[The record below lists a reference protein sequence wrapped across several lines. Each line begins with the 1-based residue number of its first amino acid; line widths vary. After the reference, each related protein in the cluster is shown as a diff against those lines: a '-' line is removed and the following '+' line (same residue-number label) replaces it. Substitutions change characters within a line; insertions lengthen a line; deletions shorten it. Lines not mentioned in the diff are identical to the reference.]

1 MAAPRADQDSEIT
14 GAADVTMATASSVQ
28 REPSME
34 EILAS
39 IRRII
44 EDSDSGRKPTEA
56 FGETGTEAET
66 TEGPEPSVVDV
77 FRSEL
82 RSGTEAASVKPS
94 VAEPLGIA
102 STAPEPALSLAA
114 SSPEEKS
121 KESVSPASASA
132 AAFTRIDFTRPDSAR
147 PAAEQTARPLRTP
160 DDWHVPVE
168 IAEAEPGETKAQA
181 DQAMAPAAA
190 MPSRS
195 AAASTERTAGE
206 TASPD
211 IPAAMHDP
219 ATAGEATDAAA
230 ARPTLV
236 SEKTSRQVAAAFE
249 ELSEAFAARS
259 KKSLDEM
266 AEEMLRPML
275 QEWLDNNLPTLV
287 ERLVREEIERVARGT

>member
-1 MAAPRADQDSEIT
+1 
-14 GAADVTMATASSVQ
+14 MATASSVQ

-66 TEGPEPSVVDV
+66 AEGPEPTVVDV

-82 RSGTEAASVKPS
+82 RSGTEDAPVKPS
-94 VAEPLGIA
+94 VTEPLGTA
-102 STAPEPALSLAA
+102 STAPGAALSLAA
-114 SSPEEKS
+114 NSPEEKS

-132 AAFTRIDFTRPDSAR
+132 PAFTRIDFTRPDSTR

-168 IAEAEPGETKAQA
+168 VAEAEPAETKAQA
-181 DQAMAPAAA
+181 DQAMALAAA